1 MIFVFLS
8 TIVLSLACL
17 SAAKKIHN
25 SMLNNVFAAPMS
37 FFDTTPLGRL
47 VNRFTKDIDTADF
60 GINMSVRG
68 VVVYN
73 FRALVSFTLISIET
87 PWFLIALIPIV
98 IIYLI
103 IQTYY
108 ISTSRQLK
116 RLEST
121 TRSPIY
127 SHFQGKQINHF

>member
-1 MIFVFLS
+1 MFCS

-17 SAAKKIHN
+17 GAAKKIHN
-25 SMLNNVFAAPMS
+25 WMLLNVFSAPMS

-73 FRALVSFTLISIET
+73 FRAL
-87 PWFLIALIPIV
+87 
-98 IIYLI
+98 
-103 IQTYY
+103 
-108 ISTSRQLK
+108 
-116 RLEST
+116 
-121 TRSPIY
+121 
-127 SHFQGKQINHF
+127 